1 MFGPGRLVLS
11 TNPDL
16 FDDLVSR
23 NAITQLFRYP
33 LIAAAIPASAW
44 AAVEIEGL
52 DAELQR
58 TILNSVSLSRE
69 ICEAPNW
76 RVDAQFRRTP
86 REIRSALEANGYYS
100 NQISS
105 DLEFAADCWV
115 ASFQVDPG
123 EPVLLRNVGIA
134 VTGEGETDA
143 DFAGVLDAVMLEPG
157 QPLVHSRYEQL
168 KSELL
173 NVSRRKGYAAAQFT
187 ENRIDVYPEEQS
199 ADVALIFDSGPRYG
213 FGEIFINQDFLEPDL
228 LTRYLDIEPGSPFDR
243 GALSDLY
250 NDLIDSEYFSLVN
263 VQPLAANPDTRRIP
277 VQVDLAPGNRL
288 VLSYGGGFAT
298 DTGPRFR
305 FSRLNRRLNDRGAQL
320 SFGTELSPVLSE
332 FLVTYRFPYGDP
344 REEWI
349 SFDSGI
355 KREDS
360 DSTRSDS
367 LEFGARRITK
377 RGSDWQETQFV
388 DLLVEDFEIA
398 DTRDRT
404 TLLQPGAS
412 WIRLRADNTI
422 RPDRGDRLYFEVS
435 AVSDEFGS
443 STSFIQTVAESRW
456 IRTVSPR
463 ARILS
468 RIRAG
473 ATWNRDFDELP
484 PSARYFAGGDNS
496 VRGYEFRSQGPVDAD
511 GDVIGGDRLLVAS
524 VEYEYSLREKWSV
537 ATFFDAGNAFF
548 KNDLNSVAGFGIGAR
563 WQSPLGPIRIDL
575 ARPLDGIERDLR
587 LHISLGP
594 DL

>member
-1 MFGPGRLVLS
+1 MPVFRKATYRILGLSLLVAACPGL
-11 TNPDL
+11 
-16 FDDLVSR
+16 
-23 NAITQLFRYP
+23 
-33 LIAAAIPASAW
+33 AW
-44 AAVEIEGL
+44 AAVELEGVE
-52 DAELQR
+52 AELASAV
-58 TILNSVSLSRE
+58 LNAVSLNRE
-69 ICEAPNW
+69 VCEAPSW

-86 REIRSALEANGYYS
+86 REIRSALEANGFYS
-100 NQISS
+100 SRITS
-105 DLEFAADCWV
+105 DLELAADCWV
-115 ASFQVDPG
+115 ARFRVEPG
-123 EPVLLRNVGIA
+123 EPVRLRNVRAA

-143 DFAGVLDAVMLEPG
+143 DFAGAVLAASLEPG
-157 QPLVHSRYEQL
+157 QQLNHARYEQL
-168 KSELL
+168 KSDLL
-173 NVSRRKGYAAAQFT
+173 NVSRRKGYAAAEFN
-187 ENRIDVYPEEQS
+187 ENRIDVFPAERA
-199 ADVALIFDSGPRYG
+199 ADIVLTFDTGPRYA
-213 FGEIFINQDFLEPDL
+213 FGEIIINQDMLDPEL
-228 LTRYLDIEPGSPFDR
+228 LTRYLDIEPGTPFDR
-243 GALSDLY
+243 AALSDLY

-263 VQPLAANPDTRRIP
+263 VQPLAANAETRRIP

-305 FSRLNRRLNDRGAQL
+305 VSRLNRRLNDRGAQL
-320 SFGTELSPVLSE
+320 SFSTELSPVLSE

-367 LEFGARRITK
+367 LEFGARRIIK
-377 RGSDWQETQFV
+377 RGSDWQQTQFL

-404 TLLQPGAS
+404 TLLQPGTS
-412 WIRLRADNTI
+412 WMRLRADNTI

-435 AVSDEFGS
+435 AASDELGS
-443 STSFIQTVAESRW
+443 DTSFIQTVAESRW

-463 ARILS
+463 ARILA
-468 RIRAG
+468 RIRAA

-511 GDVIGGDRLLVAS
+511 GDVTGGDRLLVGS
-524 VEYEYSLREKWSV
+524 VEYEFSLREKWSV
-537 ATFFDAGNAFF
+537 ATFFDAGNAFS
-548 KNDLNSVAGFGIGAR
+548 KNDLDSVSGFGIGAR
-563 WQSPLGPIRIDL
+563 WQSPLGPIRVDL
-575 ARPLDGIERDLR
+575 ARPLDGIDRDLR

>member
-1 MFGPGRLVLS
+1 MWPG
-11 TNPDL
+11 
-16 FDDLVSR
+16 
-23 NAITQLFRYP
+23 
-33 LIAAAIPASAW
+33 IAS
-44 AAVEIEGL
+44 AAVELEGL
-52 DAELQR
+52 EPELQAAV
-58 TILNSVSLSRE
+58 LASLSLNRE
-69 ICEAPNW
+69 VCDAPNW

-86 REIRSALEANGYYS
+86 REVRIALEANGYYS
-100 NQISS
+100 SRISS
-105 DLEFAADCWV
+105 DLEFADDCWV
-115 ASFQVDPG
+115 ARFGVEAG
-123 EPVLLRNVGIA
+123 ELVRLRTLGIA
-134 VTGEGETDA
+134 ITGEGEADA
-143 DFAGVLDAVMLEPG
+143 DFLSVLEAAMLESG
-157 QPLVHSRYEQL
+157 QPLSHARYEQL
-168 KSELL
+168 KSGLL
-173 NVSRRKGYAAAQFT
+173 NVSRRKGYAAAQFA
-187 ENRIDVYPEEQS
+187 ENRIDVYPEERA
-199 ADVALIFDSGPRYG
+199 ADIALNFDSGPRYA
-213 FGEIFINQDFLEPDL
+213 FGEVIVNQDFLDREL
-228 LTRYLDIEPGSPFDR
+228 VTRYLDFEPGSPFDR
-243 GALSDLY
+243 EVLTDLY

-263 VQPLAANPDTRRIP
+263 VQPLAANLETRRIP

-288 VLSYGGGFAT
+288 ILSYGGGFAT

-305 FSRLNRRLNDRGAQL
+305 FSRFNRRLNDRGAQL
-320 SFGTELSPVLSE
+320 SFNTELSPVLSE

-349 SFDSGI
+349 SFDSGL

-367 LEFGARRITK
+367 LEFGARRIIK
-377 RGSDWQETQFV
+377 RGSDWQQTQFL

-404 TLLQPGAS
+404 TILQPGTS

-422 RPDRGDRLYFEVS
+422 RPDRGDRLYFELS
-435 AVSDEFGS
+435 AASDELGS
-443 STSFIQTVAESRW
+443 DTSFIQTVADSRW

-463 ARILS
+463 ARVLT
-468 RIRAG
+468 RLRG
-473 ATWNRDFDELP
+473 AVTWNRDFNELP

-511 GDVIGGDRLLVAS
+511 GDVVGGDRLIVGS

-537 ATFFDAGNAFF
+537 ATFFDVGNAFH
-548 KNDLNSVAGFGIGAR
+548 KNDLDSVAGFGVGTR
-563 WQSPLGPIRIDL
+563 WQSPLGPIRIDV